1 MKYRKGSLYQLVE
14 DIYIETPLTVVNPWV
29 IDTTFIS
36 LHPNGIM
43 VIRAGYAWDGASGP
57 TLNTDNSMVPS
68 LFHDAAAQLMR
79 QGLLPQ
85 EMLPSVNAHFDYMLK
100 KRGMSWLRRKMWQRG
115 LWLTAGSFANPE
127 NAREVFEVH

>member
-1 MKYRKGSLYQLVE
+1 MKYSKGFLYQLVE

-36 LHPNGIM
+36 LHPNGVMI
-43 VIRAGYAWDGASGP
+43 IRAGYAWDGASGP

-85 EMLPSVNAHFDYMLK
+85 EMLSSVTAHFDYMVK
-100 KRGMSWLRRKMWQRG
+100 ARGMSWLRRKMWQRG

>member
-1 MKYRKGSLYQLVE
+1 
-14 DIYIETPLTVVNPWV
+14 
-29 IDTTFIS
+29 
-36 LHPNGIM
+36 
-43 VIRAGYAWDGASGP
+43 
-57 TLNTDNSMVPS
+57 MVPS

-85 EMLPSVNAHFDYMLK
+85 EMLSSVNAHFDYMLK

-115 LWLTAGSFANPE
+115 LWLTTGSFANPE

>member
-1 MKYRKGSLYQLVE
+1 MKYSKGFLYQLVE

-36 LHPNGIM
+36 LHPNGVMI
-43 VIRAGYAWDGASGP
+43 IRAGYAWDGASGP

-85 EMLPSVNAHFDYMLK
+85 EMLSSVNAHFDYMLK
-100 KRGMSWLRRKMWQRG
+100 ERGMSWLRRKMWQRG

>member
-1 MKYRKGSLYQLVE
+1 MKYRKGYLYQLAE
-14 DIYIETPLTVVNPWV
+14 DVYIETTLTVIHP

-36 LHPNGIM
+36 LHLNSIM

-57 TLNTDNSMVPS
+57 TFNTDNSMVPS

-85 EMLPSVNAHFDYMLK
+85 KMLPHVNAHFDYMLK
-100 KRGMSWLRRKMWQRG
+100 KRGMSWLRRKLWQRG
-115 LWLTAGSFANPE
+115 LWLTDGSFANPE